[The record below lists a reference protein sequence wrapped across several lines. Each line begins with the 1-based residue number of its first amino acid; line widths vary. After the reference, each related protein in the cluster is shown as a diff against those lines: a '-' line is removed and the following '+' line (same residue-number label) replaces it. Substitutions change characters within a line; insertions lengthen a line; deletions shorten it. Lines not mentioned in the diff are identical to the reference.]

1 MNTQKKAAQTR
12 FIVAVSL
19 FAAALISALAL
30 TALGNRTDSYW
41 VAKSALA
48 PGVEISRDQIALVK
62 VALGESASRY
72 ISSNTPL
79 EGSYVTRAQSAG
91 ELISIDDVS
100 DLAPTQRTQLVPIA
114 VRVTDLPSDISI
126 GEAINIY
133 WVPESAMG
141 GVQIGMPE
149 VVVKNAYIRSIDRKS
164 ANFSSDIALTISL
177 IDSQIIKLLDATV
190 SGRLVIVRALG

>member
-62 VALGESASRY
+62 VALGKSASRY

-164 ANFSSDIALTISL
+164 ANFSPDIALTISL

>member
-62 VALGESASRY
+62 IALGESASRY
-72 ISSNTPL
+72 ISSSTPL
-79 EGSYVTRAQSAG
+79 EGSYITRAQSAG

-100 DLAPTQRTQLVPIA
+100 DLAPTQRTQQVPIA
-114 VRVTDLPSDISI
+114 VRSSDLPIDISI

-133 WVPESAMG
+133 WVPDSAMG
-141 GVQIGMPE
+141 GVQIGVPE
-149 VVVKNAYIRSIDRKS
+149 VVVKNAYIRAIDRKS
-164 ANFSSDIALTISL
+164 ANFSTDISLTISL
-177 IDSQIIKLLDATV
+177 IDSQIINLLDATV

>member
-1 MNTQKKAAQTR
+1 MNPQKKAAQTR

-48 PGVEISRDQIALVK
+48 PGVEITRNQIALVK

-72 ISSNTPL
+72 ISSSTPL
-79 EGSYVTRAQSAG
+79 EGSYITRAQSAG

-100 DLAPTQRTQLVPIA
+100 DLAPTQRTQQVPIA
-114 VRVTDLPSDISI
+114 VRSTDLPIDISI

-133 WVPESAMG
+133 WVPDSAMG
-141 GVQIGMPE
+141 GVQIGVPE

-164 ANFSSDIALTISL
+164 ANFSTDIALTISL
-177 IDSQIIKLLDATV
+177 IDSQIINLLDATV

>member
-41 VAKSALA
+41 VAKNALA
-48 PGVEISRDQIALVK
+48 PGVEISRDQVALVK

-72 ISSNTPL
+72 ISSGTPL
-79 EGSYVTRAQSAG
+79 VGSFITRAQSAG

-100 DLAPTQRTQLVPIA
+100 DLAPTQRTQQVPIA
-114 VRVTDLPSDISI
+114 VRSTDLPIDISI

-141 GVQIGMPE
+141 GVQIGVPE

-177 IDSQIIKLLDATV
+177 IDSQIVNLLDATV
-190 SGRLVIVRALG
+190 SGRLVIVRALA

>member
-1 MNTQKKAAQTR
+1 
-12 FIVAVSL
+12 
-19 FAAALISALAL
+19 LISALAL

-48 PGVEISRDQIALVK
+48 PGVEISRDQIALVE

-72 ISSNTPL
+72 ISSSTPL
-79 EGSYVTRAQSAG
+79 EGSYITRAQSAG

-100 DLAPTQRTQLVPIA
+100 DLAPTQRTQQVPIA
-114 VRVTDLPSDISI
+114 VRGSDLPIDISI

-133 WVPESAMG
+133 WVPDSAMG
-141 GVQIGMPE
+141 GVQIGVPE

-164 ANFSSDIALTISL
+164 ANFSTDIALTISL
-177 IDSQIIKLLDATV
+177 IDSQIINLLDATV
-190 SGRLVIVRALG
+190 SGRLVVVRALG

>member
-48 PGVEISRDQIALVK
+48 PGVEISRDQIALVRI
-62 VALGESASRY
+62 ALGESASRY
-72 ISSNTPL
+72 ISSSTPL
-79 EGSYVTRAQSAG
+79 EGSYITRAQSAG

-100 DLAPTQRTQLVPIA
+100 DLAPTQRTQQVPIA
-114 VRVTDLPSDISI
+114 VRSSDLPIDISI

-133 WVPESAMG
+133 WVPDSAMG
-141 GVQIGMPE
+141 GVQIGVPE
-149 VVVKNAYIRSIDRKS
+149 VVVKNAYIRAIDRKS
-164 ANFSSDIALTISL
+164 ANFSTDISLTISL
-177 IDSQIIKLLDATV
+177 IDSQIINLLDATV

>member
-1 MNTQKKAAQTR
+1 MNTQKKAAQSR

-48 PGVEISRDQIALVK
+48 PGAEITRDQIALVK

-72 ISSNTPL
+72 ISSRTTL
-79 EGSYVTRAQSAG
+79 VGSFATRAQSEG
-91 ELISIDDVS
+91 ELISIDEVS
-100 DLAPTQRTQLVPIA
+100 DLAPSLRTQQVPIA
-114 VRVTDLPSDISI
+114 VRSSDLPIDISI
-126 GEAINIY
+126 GEAVNIY
-133 WVPESAMG
+133 WVPEPAMG
-141 GVQIGMPE
+141 GVQIGAPE
-149 VVVKNAYIRSIDRKS
+149 LVVKNAYIRSIYIKS

-177 IDSQIIKLLDATV
+177 IDSQIISLLDATV

>member
-48 PGVEISRDQIALVK
+48 PGVEISRDQVALVK

-72 ISSNTPL
+72 ISSGTSL
-79 EGSYVTRAQSAG
+79 VGSFITRAQSAG

-100 DLAPTQRTQLVPIA
+100 DLAPTQRTQQVPIA
-114 VRVTDLPSDISI
+114 VRSTDLPIDISI

-141 GVQIGMPE
+141 GVQIGVPE

-177 IDSQIIKLLDATV
+177 IDSQIINLLDATV
-190 SGRLVIVRALG
+190 SGRLVIVRALA

>member
-62 VALGESASRY
+62 VGLGESASRY
-72 ISSNTPL
+72 ISSSTPL
-79 EGSYVTRAQSAG
+79 VGSFITRAQSAG

-100 DLAPTQRTQLVPIA
+100 DLEPTQRTQQVPIA
-114 VRVTDLPSDISI
+114 VRSTDLPSDLSI
-126 GEAINIY
+126 GEEINIY

-141 GVQIGMPE
+141 GVQIGIPE
-149 VVVKNAYIRSIDRKS
+149 IVVKSAYIRSIDRKS

-177 IDSQIIKLLDATV
+177 IDSQIINLLDATV
-190 SGRLVIVRALG
+190 NGRLVIVRALG

>member
-48 PGVEISRDQIALVK
+48 PGVEISRDQSALVK
-62 VALGESASRY
+62 VALGVSASRY
-72 ISSNTPL
+72 ISSSTPL
-79 EGSYVTRAQSAG
+79 EGSYITRAQSAG

-100 DLAPTQRTQLVPIA
+100 DLAPTQRTQQVPIA
-114 VRVTDLPSDISI
+114 VRSSDLPIDLSI

-133 WVPESAMG
+133 WVPDSAMG
-141 GVQIGMPE
+141 GVQIGVPG
-149 VVVKNAYIRSIDRKS
+149 VVVKNVYIRSIDRKS
-164 ANFSSDIALTISL
+164 ANFSTDISLTISL
-177 IDSQIIKLLDATV
+177 IDSQIINLLDATV

>member
-114 VRVTDLPSDISI
+114 VRATDLPSDISI
-126 GEAINIY
+126 GEAVNIY

-190 SGRLVIVRALG
+190 SGRLVIVRTLG

>member
-30 TALGNRTDSYW
+30 TALGNRNDSYW

-114 VRVTDLPSDISI
+114 VRATDLPSDISI

>member
-1 MNTQKKAAQTR
+1 MNPQKKAAQTR

-48 PGVEISRDQIALVK
+48 PGVEITRNQIALVK

-72 ISSNTPL
+72 ISSSTPL

-100 DLAPTQRTQLVPIA
+100 DLAPTQRTQQVPIA
-114 VRVTDLPSDISI
+114 VHSTDLPIDISI

-133 WVPESAMG
+133 WVPDSAMG
-141 GVQIGMPE
+141 GVQIGVPE

-164 ANFSSDIALTISL
+164 ANFSTDIALTISL
-177 IDSQIIKLLDATV
+177 IDSQIINLLDATV

>member
-48 PGVEISRDQIALVK
+48 PGVEISSDQIALVK
-62 VALGESASRY
+62 IALGESASRY
-72 ISSNTPL
+72 ISSSTPL
-79 EGSYVTRAQSAG
+79 EGSYITRAQSAG

-100 DLAPTQRTQLVPIA
+100 DLAPTQRTQQVPIA
-114 VRVTDLPSDISI
+114 VRGSDLPIDISI

-133 WVPESAMG
+133 WVPDSAMG
-141 GVQIGMPE
+141 GVQIGVPE

-164 ANFSSDIALTISL
+164 ANFSTDIGLTISL
-177 IDSQIIKLLDATV
+177 IDSQIINLLDATV

>member
-1 MNTQKKAAQTR
+1 MNPQKKAAQTR

-41 VAKSALA
+41 VAKSAIA
-48 PGVEISRDQIALVK
+48 PGVEITRNQIALVK

-72 ISSNTPL
+72 ISSSTPL
-79 EGSYVTRAQSAG
+79 EGSYITRAQSAG

-100 DLAPTQRTQLVPIA
+100 DLATTQRTQQVPIA
-114 VRVTDLPSDISI
+114 VRSTDLPIDISI

-133 WVPESAMG
+133 WVPDSAMG
-141 GVQIGMPE
+141 GVQIGVPE

-164 ANFSSDIALTISL
+164 ANFSTDIALTISL
-177 IDSQIIKLLDATV
+177 IDSQIINLLDATV

>member
-48 PGVEISRDQIALVK
+48 PGLEISRDQISLVK

-72 ISSNTPL
+72 ISSSTPL
-79 EGSYVTRAQSAG
+79 EGSFITRAQSAG

-100 DLAPTQRTQLVPIA
+100 DLAPTQRTQQVPIA
-114 VRVTDLPSDISI
+114 VRSTDLPIDISI
-126 GEAINIY
+126 GEVINIY

-141 GVQIGMPE
+141 GVQIGVPE

-177 IDSQIIKLLDATV
+177 IDSQIINLLDATV

>member
-12 FIVAVSL
+12 FIVPVSL

-62 VALGESASRY
+62 IALGESASRY
-72 ISSNTPL
+72 ISSSTPL
-79 EGSYVTRAQSAG
+79 EGSYITRAQSAG

-100 DLAPTQRTQLVPIA
+100 DLAPTQRTQQVPIA
-114 VRVTDLPSDISI
+114 VRGSDLPIDISI

-133 WVPESAMG
+133 WVPDSAMG
-141 GVQIGMPE
+141 GVQIGVPE

-164 ANFSSDIALTISL
+164 ANFSIDIGLTISL
-177 IDSQIIKLLDATV
+177 IDSQIINLLDATV

>member
-100 DLAPTQRTQLVPIA
+100 DLAPTQRTQLVPVA
-114 VRVTDLPSDISI
+114 VRATDLPSDISI

-190 SGRLVIVRALG
+190 SGRLVIVRTLG

>member
-1 MNTQKKAAQTR
+1 MNPQKKAAQTR

-41 VAKSALA
+41 VAKSAIA
-48 PGVEISRDQIALVK
+48 PGAEITRNQIALVK

-72 ISSNTPL
+72 ISSSTPL

-100 DLAPTQRTQLVPIA
+100 DLAPTQRTQQVPIA
-114 VRVTDLPSDISI
+114 VRSTDLPIDISI

-133 WVPESAMG
+133 WVPDSAMG
-141 GVQIGMPE
+141 GVQIGVPE
-149 VVVKNAYIRSIDRKS
+149 VVVKNAYLRSIDRKS
-164 ANFSSDIALTISL
+164 ANFSTDIALTISL
-177 IDSQIIKLLDATV
+177 IDSQIINLLDATV

>member
-30 TALGNRTDSYW
+30 TALGNRNDSYW

-114 VRVTDLPSDISI
+114 VRTTDLPSDISI
-126 GEAINIY
+126 GEVINIY

>member
-48 PGVEISRDQIALVK
+48 TGVEISRDQISLVK

-72 ISSNTPL
+72 ISSTTPL

-114 VRVTDLPSDISI
+114 VRATDLPSDISI

>member
-48 PGVEISRDQIALVK
+48 PGVEITRNQIALVK

-72 ISSNTPL
+72 ISSSTPL
-79 EGSYVTRAQSAG
+79 EGSYITRAQSAG
-91 ELISIDDVS
+91 ELISFDDVS
-100 DLAPTQRTQLVPIA
+100 DLAPTQRTQQVPIA
-114 VRVTDLPSDISI
+114 VRSTDLPIDISI

-133 WVPESAMG
+133 WVPDSAMG
-141 GVQIGMPE
+141 GVQIGVPE
-149 VVVKNAYIRSIDRKS
+149 VVVKNAYIRAIDSKS

-177 IDSQIIKLLDATV
+177 IDSQIINLLDATV

>member
-48 PGVEISRDQIALVK
+48 PGVEITRDQIALVK

-72 ISSNTPL
+72 ISNSTPL
-79 EGSYVTRAQSAG
+79 EGSYITRAQSAG
-91 ELISIDDVS
+91 ELISINDVS
-100 DLAPTQRTQLVPIA
+100 DLAPTQRTQQVPIA
-114 VRVTDLPSDISI
+114 VRSSDLPIDISI

-141 GVQIGMPE
+141 GVQIGVPE
-149 VVVKNAYIRSIDRKS
+149 VVVKNAYLRSIDRKS

-177 IDSQIIKLLDATV
+177 IDSQIINLLDATV